1 MLATCNMHVIA
12 MRSENENPND
22 RHKKN
27 DVHFEWAGKS
37 FCLIYCFAQ
46 AIFSLSMINYLDKNV
61 RINQF

>member
-37 FCLIYCFAQ
+37 FMYNILFCTSEIFLI
-46 AIFSLSMINYLDKNV
+46 DD
-61 RINQF
+61 